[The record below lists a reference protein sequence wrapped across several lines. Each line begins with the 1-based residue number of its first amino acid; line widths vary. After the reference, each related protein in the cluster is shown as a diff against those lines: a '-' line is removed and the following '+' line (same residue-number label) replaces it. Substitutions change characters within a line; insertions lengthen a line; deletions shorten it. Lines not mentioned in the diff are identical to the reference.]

1 MKATGEVMAIDRTFE
16 SSFLK
21 AVISLEGKD
30 TGLRR
35 KNLLVLSKEE
45 IEAKLHII
53 DDQRIFVVA
62 EALRK
67 GITLEKIN
75 KITAID
81 PWFLEKINNIIKI
94 EKRLQTEPLTSE
106 LLKKAEKMGF
116 TDIEITDLSQRTS

>member
-35 KNLLVLSKEE
+35 KNLINLSRNE
-45 IEAKLHII
+45 IETLLNIV
-53 DDQRIFVVA
+53 DDQRIFAVA

-67 GITLEKIN
+67 GITVEKIN
-75 KITAID
+75 VLPKID
-81 PWFLEKINNIIKI
+81 PWFLEKINNIIKV
-94 EKRLQTEPLTSE
+94 EKRLQNE
-106 LLKKAEKMGF
+106 LFLLIF
-116 TDIEITDLSQRTS
+116 